1 MAVSKKLKPAATGRR
16 KQAAIDSEGTVFM
29 GSIRENVFPP
39 QMPKRLVNGV
49 AVYAPVVTVVP
60 GKLIFL
66 SGMLAR
72 DNDGNL
78 VGKNDMGAQ
87 IHQVGENM
95 KTALAAAGA
104 SLSDLVRTLT
114 FTTDIEEFFRHI
126 DVRMQYFGA
135 SPTSA
140 TIQIS
145 RLSHPD
151 FMVEVEAMAV
161 IPS

>member
-1 MAVSKKLKPAATGRR
+1 MAP
-16 KQAAIDSEGTVFM
+16 
-29 GSIRENVFPP
+29 IRQNVFPP
-39 QMPKRLVNGV
+39 EMPKRLAGGIP
-49 AVYAPVVTVVP
+49 VYAPVVTVVP

-72 DNDGNL
+72 DNAGNI
-78 VGKNDMGAQ
+78 VGKGDMAAQ
-87 IHQVGENM
+87 IQQVGENM

-104 SLSDLVRTLT
+104 TLSDVVRTLT
-114 FTTDIEEFFRHI
+114 FTTDIDEFLRHI
-126 DVRMQYFGA
+126 EVRMKYFPA

-151 FMVEVEAMAV
+151 FMVEIEAMAV
-161 IPS
+161 ISN

>member
-1 MAVSKKLKPAATGRR
+1 MSA
-16 KQAAIDSEGTVFM
+16 
-29 GSIRENVFPP
+29 IRENVYPP
-39 QMPKRLVNGV
+39 QMPKRLFNGV
-49 AVYAPVVTVVP
+49 PVYAPVVTVVP

-78 VGKNDMGAQ
+78 VGKGDMAAQ
-87 IHQVGENM
+87 IRQVGENLM
-95 KTALAAAGA
+95 TALAAAGA

-114 FTTDIEEFFRHI
+114 FTTDIDEFLRHT
-126 DVRMQYFGA
+126 DVRMQYFSA

-161 IPS
+161 IPA

>member
-1 MAVSKKLKPAATGRR
+1 MA
-16 KQAAIDSEGTVFM
+16 M
-29 GSIRENVFPP
+29 IRENVFPL
-39 QMPKRLVNGV
+39 QMPKRTVNGV
-49 AVYAPVVTVVP
+49 PVYAPVVTVVP

-87 IHQVGENM
+87 IRQVGENM

-104 SLSDLVRTLT
+104 SLADLVRTMT
-114 FTTDIEEFFRHI
+114 FTTDIDEFFRHI
-126 DVRMQYFGA
+126 DVRMQYFAA